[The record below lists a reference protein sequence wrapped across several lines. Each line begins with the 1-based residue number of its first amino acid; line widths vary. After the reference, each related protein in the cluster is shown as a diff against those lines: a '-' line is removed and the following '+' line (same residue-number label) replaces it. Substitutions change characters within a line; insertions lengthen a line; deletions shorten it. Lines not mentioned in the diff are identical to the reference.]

1 MMMTKAHNKS
11 GTGSQKPVTVNTKT
25 TPANKQRTDASSTSG
40 STSQPNAPK
49 SQSAPSISI
58 QTENPKEKQS
68 SQGRKP
74 VVGGTAVQGAKSTQ
88 PKEIKA
94 TSPTQQEA
102 ESYNREMRR
111 RMQHMGTGPY
121 GGSPTDAVRDRRQK
135 RIDKRKQQQ
144 EEVKKTVVTKGP
156 STNIKL
162 GRKNTYF
169 VLGTLAFI
177 VLIIVIALIIRH
189 PF

>member
-1 MMMTKAHNKS
+1 MTKAHNKS
-11 GTGSQKPVTVNTKT
+11 GTGSQNPETANTKT
-25 TPANKQRTDASSTSG
+25 TPANKQGTGISSTSG
-40 STSQPNAPK
+40 TTSKPNSPK
-49 SQSAPSISI
+49 PQSAPSINI
-58 QTENPKEKQS
+58 QTEKSKEKQS
-68 SQGRKP
+68 SKSRKP

-88 PKEIKA
+88 PKETT
-94 TSPTQQEA
+94 TSPSQQEA

-121 GGSPTDAVRDRRQK
+121 GGSPTDAVRDKRQK

-156 STNIKL
+156 STDIKL

-169 VLGTLAFI
+169 VLGTLA
-177 VLIIVIALIIRH
+177 LIILVIAIALIIRH

>member
-1 MMMTKAHNKS
+1 MTKAHNKS
-11 GTGSQKPVTVNTKT
+11 GTGSQKPETGNTKT
-25 TPANKQRTDASSTSG
+25 TPANKQETGTSSTPG
-40 STSQPNAPK
+40 SKSQPNSPK
-49 SQSAPSISI
+49 PQAEPSINI
-58 QTENPKEKQS
+58 QTEKQS
-68 SQGRKP
+68 SKSGKP
-74 VVGGTAVQGAKSTQ
+74 VIGGTAVQGAKSTQ

-94 TSPTQQEA
+94 TSPTQQDA

-121 GGSPTDAVRDRRQK
+121 GGSPTDAMRGRRQK

-156 STNIKL
+156 STDIKL

-169 VLGTLAFI
+169 VLGTLA
-177 VLIIVIALIIRH
+177 LIILVIAIALIIRH

>member
-1 MMMTKAHNKS
+1 MTKTHNKA
-11 GTGSQKPVTVNTKT
+11 GTGSQKPEDDNTKT
-25 TPANKQRTDASSTSG
+25 TPASKQGMGASSTSG
-40 STSQPNAPK
+40 GTSQSNSPK
-49 SQSAPSISI
+49 PATTPSISI
-58 QTENPKEKQS
+58 QAEKNKEKQS
-68 SQGRKP
+68 SKNRKQAI
-74 VVGGTAVQGAKSTQ
+74 GGTAVQGAKSTQ

-94 TSPTQQEA
+94 TSPAQQDA

-121 GGSPTDAVRDRRQK
+121 GGGGQVDAVRGRRQK

-144 EEVKKTVVTKGP
+144 EEVKKTVVSKGP
-156 STNIKL
+156 STDIKL

-177 VLIIVIALIIRH
+177 ILIIVIALIIRH

>member
-1 MMMTKAHNKS
+1 MTKAHDKAR
-11 GTGSQKPVTVNTKT
+11 SQKPAPAHQET
-25 TPANKQRTDASSTSG
+25 TTAKNPDAGKNS
-40 STSQPNAPK
+40 SQPA
-49 SQSAPSISI
+49 SHTAQSAPSISI
-58 QTENPKEKQS
+58 QTDTTKDKQS
-68 SQGRKP
+68 SKTRKP
-74 VVGGTAVQGAKSTQ
+74 AIGGTAVQGAKSTQ
-88 PKEIKA
+88 PKEIKS
-94 TSPTQQEA
+94 TSQTQQEA

-121 GGSPTDAVRDRRQK
+121 GASPTDTVRDKRQK

-144 EEVKKTVVTKGP
+144 EEVKKTVVAKGP
-156 STNIKL
+156 STDIKL

-169 VLGTLAFI
+169 VLGTIALL